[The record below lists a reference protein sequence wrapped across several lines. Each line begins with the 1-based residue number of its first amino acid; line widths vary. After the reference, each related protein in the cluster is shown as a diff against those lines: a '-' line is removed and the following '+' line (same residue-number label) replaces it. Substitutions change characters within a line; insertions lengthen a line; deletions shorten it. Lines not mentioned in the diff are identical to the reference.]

1 MPNIPLTLA
10 TKSNPGRDPQEGA
23 AKLIN
28 CYAEITG
35 QDAKGQTAIHACNGF
50 TEFSTLASGGAVR
63 AMLAVG
69 AYLYVVAGRVLYR
82 VDSTG
87 TSQVIGGIP
96 TDGPVYM
103 GRNRREPSPEIGIV
117 SDGLFW
123 VCTDA
128 SLAEVIDADL
138 PEATSFAVLD
148 GYGIL
153 PGHGNRWF
161 ITGIDDFTAIDGLD
175 FAKTE
180 ASPDATKRILARGPE
195 LVFLGERSI
204 EFWQD
209 TAQGDFPFSRAA
221 AISFG
226 CFAPGSAVNATIV
239 QGNSVLDALIWAG
252 TDNEGAYAGVMMA
265 TGYQPN
271 KISDYWVDRAIRDEP
286 DASSIRGTSW
296 NADGHTFYSISGTSF
311 TACWDS
317 QTGWHHR
324 QSYGLSRWRIAHVT
338 SFAGMVIG
346 GDYDNGKLYQLSP
359 TVYDEDG
366 EPLVMTV
373 QAPPVHGFPQRFR
386 HDALYIDAVLGVG
399 DGGTSED
406 TGTPHLM
413 LSWADDGLE
422 FGTERLLHLGQQG
435 ARTGRIKT
443 TRLGRVTGS
452 RTYRFSV
459 SAAVFR
465 SIMGASV
472 DVTSLG
478 S

>member
-1 MPNIPLTLA
+1 MPLVPIQLA
-10 TKSNPGRDPQEGA
+10 TKSNLGRNAQESA
-23 AKLIN
+23 AKLVN
-28 CYAEITG
+28 CYAESNG
-35 QDAKGQTAIHACNGF
+35 EHAKHPFSVHACNGF
-50 TEFSTLASGGAVR
+50 TEFAALASGGAVR
-63 AMLAVG
+63 GMLAVG

-87 TSQVIGGIP
+87 TSQFIGGIP

-128 SLAEVIDADL
+128 SLAEVTDADL

-175 FAKTE
+175 FAKAE
-180 ASPDATKRILARGPE
+180 ASPDATKRVLARGPE

-359 TVYDEDG
+359 TAYDEDG

-373 QAPPVHGFPQRFR
+373 QTAPVHAFPNRLQ
-386 HDALYIDAVLGVG
+386 HDELYLDCVMGVG
-399 DGGTSED
+399 DGSGSEPNSD
-406 TGTPHLM
+406 PTLTI
-413 LSWADDGLE
+413 SWASDGQA
-422 FGTERLLHLGQQG
+422 FGTERSVSLGQGGQ
-435 ARTGRIKT
+435 T
-443 TRLGRVTGS
+443 TRRIRIMRLGVSQS
-452 RTYRFSV
+452 RTYRFRASTRTV
-459 SAAVFR
+459 RTFMAAMVNA
-465 SIMGASV
+465 G
-472 DVTSLG
+472 TLEN
-478 S
+478 